1 MSLANLRPLVIHVV
15 VPFLTGAGLG
25 TFFLGAIYWLDVGG
39 MLTLLTANGGN
50 ILDIGLIPVACAL
63 GALAIGTNQAIG
75 WVIGPA

>member
-1 MSLANLRPLVIHVV
+1 MTLAKLRALVIHIV

-39 MLTLLTANGGN
+39 MRTLLTANGGN
-50 ILDIGLIPVACAL
+50 ILGLIPVACAF

-75 WVIGPA
+75 FLMEN

>member
-1 MSLANLRPLVIHVV
+1 MSLANLKPLVIHIV

-39 MLTLLTANGGN
+39 MRTLLTANGGN
-50 ILDIGLIPVACAL
+50 ILDIGVIPVACAF

-75 WVIGPA
+75 FLMEN